1 MKRLILAEKPS
12 VARDIASALCK
23 SLNKDASKKGYFEC
37 KEKNLYITWALG
49 HLVEIDDEIAP
60 RKWSLETLPI
70 LPETFKYKVIDKT
83 SNQFKVISKL
93 LKEVDEV
100 VIATDAGREGELI
113 ARLILMLN
121 HFKGSV
127 KRFWTSDALTK
138 EVIIRE
144 MENLKDASLFDSLY
158 YSALARSH
166 ADWIV
171 GINLTRLM
179 TVKAGGGVWSVGRV
193 QTPTLKLIVDRY
205 KEFKDFIPK
214 EYYVIKAIFS
224 ACDDCIDKSY
234 VGLLVLDKAQEKTYK
249 TLKDALEEEDPEKTT
264 GVPKS
269 RYFTPLLKESKDEI
283 IKKLEKVKEGI
294 VKDVKITK
302 RKENPPLLHS
312 LTSLQRE
319 ANRIY
324 GYSSM
329 RTLNIAQKLYESYKC
344 LSYPRTDS
352 NYLGE
357 DQETKNLVKNILKKL
372 VDKDTYEFLSKN
384 INKVG
389 KRVFDSSKLTDHH
402 ALIPFGPIPE
412 DASVEEKNIY
422 NLVFRRFV
430 GAFMEPY
437 EYAII
442 TIKTILEEFT
452 FISNIN
458 IETLTEEEYKKTYLS
473 LYKPYKLEIKESL
486 SEDEDIEP
494 QNHQEKER
502 NAYNTLDFDYIK
514 SLKPDDKVYKRSL
527 EALQKFTKPP
537 VLYTEGTLLRVMEKL
552 GLGTPATRA
561 SIIETLLERKYISRV
576 DKSLLPTLK
585 GEELIKS
592 LRDSDVSKPEMTT
605 TWEEELERI
614 YKERKSKEGY
624 IRFMHNIKEFVS
636 DNIDR
641 LKFVEMKRVPMATK
655 KMIEFARS
663 LARSKNIKPP
673 HSTDYETI
681 KAFIEEHSPK
691 KEENTEENTNGYTPP
706 TEKQIAFAKD
716 LAKKLNQ
723 EIPEDAYVSTK
734 TMSEWIK
741 NAIKQTGYKKFYRRG
756 KK

>member
-1 MKRLILAEKPS
+1 MKRLILTEKPS
-12 VARDIASALCK
+12 VARDIASALCE
-23 SLNKDASKKGYFEC
+23 SKDKDTTKKGYFEC
-37 KEKNLYITWALG
+37 KEKNLYITWAIG
-49 HLVEIDDEIAP
+49 HLVEIDDDIAP

-83 SNQFKVISKL
+83 SSQFKVISKL

-121 HFKGSV
+121 HFRGSV

-166 ADWIV
+166 SDWIV

-205 KEFKDFIPK
+205 KENKEFIPK
-214 EYYVIKAIFS
+214 EYYIIKGVFGDPKDTS
-224 ACDDCIDKSY
+224 KSY
-234 VGLLVLDKAQEKTYK
+234 VGLLTLDKAQEKLYK
-249 TLKDALEEEDPEKTT
+249 TLKDALEEDDENQI
-264 GVPKS
+264 KS
-269 RYFTPLLKESKDEI
+269 KSFSTKFTPLLEESKNQI
-283 IKKLEKVKEGI
+283 IEKLKNIEEAI
-294 VKDVKITK
+294 VKDIKITK

-329 RTLNIAQKLYESYKC
+329 RTLNIAQKLYETYKC
-344 LSYPRTDS
+344 FSYPRTDS
-352 NYLGE
+352 SYLGE
-357 DQETKNLVKNILKKL
+357 DEGTKKLVKDILKKL
-372 VDKDTYEFLSKN
+372 VDKDMFDFLSKN

-402 ALIPFGPIPE
+402 ALIPFGPLPE
-412 DASVEEKNIY
+412 GASQEEKNIY
-422 NLVFRRFV
+422 NLVLRRFI

-442 TIKTILEEFT
+442 TIKTLLGEFI
-452 FISNIN
+452 FLSNIN
-458 IETLTEEEYKKTYLS
+458 IETLTKEEYQKTYLS
-473 LYKPYKLEIKESL
+473 LYKPYKEVLTD
-486 SEDEDIEP
+486 DEEGENFKNI
-494 QNHQEKER
+494 
-502 NAYNTLDFDYIK
+502 DFNYVK
-514 SLKPDDKVYKRSL
+514 SLKPEDNVYKKSL
-527 EALQKFTKPP
+527 EALQRFTKPP
-537 VLYTEGTLLRVMEKL
+537 ALYTEGTLLRTMEKL

-561 SIIETLLERKYISRV
+561 SIIETLLERKYISRI

-592 LRDSDVSKPEMTT
+592 LKDSDVSKPEMTT
-605 TWEEELERI
+605 VWEEELDRI

-641 LKFVEMKRVPMATK
+641 LKFVEMSKVPMATK
-655 KMIEFARS
+655 KMIEFAKS
-663 LARSKNIKPP
+663 LARAKNIKPP

-681 KAFIEEHSPK
+681 KAFIEEHHQK
-691 KEENTEENTNGYTPP
+691 KEEDSEDSNLP
-706 TEKQIAFAKD
+706 TEKQISFAKA
-716 LAKKLNQ
+716 LAQKLNQ
-723 EIPEDAYVSTK
+723 EVPEEAYISK
-734 TMSEWIK
+734 KAMSDWIK
-741 NAIKQTGYKKFYRRG
+741 NAMKQTGYKKSYRRS

>member
-23 SLNKDASKKGYFEC
+23 NLNKDASKKGYFEC
-37 KEKNLYITWALG
+37 EEKNLYITWAIG

-224 ACDDCIDKSY
+224 PFKTSDCNDCLDTTSKSY
-234 VGLLVLDKAQEKTYK
+234 TGFLVLDKVQEKIYK
-249 TLKDALEEEDPEKTT
+249 TLKDALEEEEPEKITSA
-264 GVPKS
+264 PKS
-269 RYFTPLLKESKDEI
+269 KYFTPLLKESKDQIME
-283 IKKLEKVKEGI
+283 KLEKVKEGI

-442 TIKTILEEFT
+442 TIKTLLGEFA

-458 IETLTEEEYKKTYLS
+458 IETLTKEEYQKTYLS
-473 LYKPYKLEIKESL
+473 LYKPYKETLADL
-486 SEDEDIEP
+486 SQDEDI
-494 QNHQEKER
+494 NSGISK
-502 NAYNTLDFDYIK
+502 NIDFDYIK
-514 SLKPDDKVYKRSL
+514 SLKPDDRVCKKSL

-537 VLYTEGTLLRVMEKL
+537 ALYTEGTLLRVMEKL

-663 LARSKNIKPP
+663 LARAKNIKPP

-681 KAFIEEHSPK
+681 KAFIEEHNPK
-691 KEENTEENTNGYTPP
+691 KEEKTEENTNGYAPP
-706 TEKQIAFAKD
+706 TEKQIAFAKS
-716 LAKKLNQ
+716 LAEKLNQ

-741 NAIKQTGYKKFYRRG
+741 NAIKQTGYRKSYRRG

>member
-23 SLNKDASKKGYFEC
+23 NVNKDASKKGYFEC
-37 KEKNLYITWALG
+37 KEENLYITWAIG

-60 RKWSLETLPI
+60 RKWSLEDLPI
-70 LPETFKYKVIDKT
+70 LPETFKYRVIDKT
-83 SNQFKVISKL
+83 ANQFKVISKL

-121 HFKGSV
+121 HFRGSV

-144 MENLKDASLFDSLY
+144 MNNLKDASLFDSLY

-205 KEFKDFIPK
+205 KEHKEFVPK
-214 EYYVIKAIFS
+214 EYYVIKGVFGDKENPS
-224 ACDDCIDKSY
+224 KSY
-234 VGLLVLDKAQEKTYK
+234 TGLLILDKVQEKLYK
-249 TLKDALEEEDPEKTT
+249 TLKDAIEEEEENQA
-264 GVPKS
+264 KS
-269 RYFTPLLKESKDEI
+269 KITATKNFTPLLEESKNRIMEKLKNIEEAI
-283 IKKLEKVKEGI
+283 IKDI
-294 VKDVKITK
+294 KITK

-329 RTLNIAQKLYESYKC
+329 RTLNIAQKLYETYKC

-357 DQETKNLVKNILKKL
+357 DEETKKLVKDLLKKL
-372 VDKDTYEFLSKN
+372 VDKNTFKLLSEN
-384 INKVG
+384 INKAG

-412 DASVEEKNIY
+412 TASQEEKNIY
-422 NLVFRRFV
+422 NLVFRRFI

-437 EYAII
+437 EYATI
-442 TIKTILEEFT
+442 TIKTLLGEFI
-452 FISNIN
+452 FLSNIN
-458 IETLTEEEYKKTYLS
+458 VETLSKEEYQKTYLS
-473 LYKPYKLEIKESL
+473 LYKPYKEAL
-486 SEDEDIEP
+486 SDSDDEEDSNNI
-494 QNHQEKER
+494 
-502 NAYNTLDFDYIK
+502 DFDYIK
-514 SLKPDDKVYKRSL
+514 SLKPEDKVYKKSL

-537 VLYTEGTLLRVMEKL
+537 ALYTEGTLLKTMEKL

-561 SIIETLLERKYISRV
+561 SIIETLLERKYISRI
-576 DKSLLPTLK
+576 DKSLLPTRK

-592 LRDSDVSKPEMTT
+592 LKDSDVSKPEMTT
-605 TWEEELERI
+605 VWEEELDRI

-641 LKFVEMKRVPMATK
+641 LKFVEMQKVPMATK

-663 LARSKNIKPP
+663 LARAKNIKPP
-673 HSTDYETI
+673 HSTDYETV
-681 KAFIEEHSPK
+681 KAFIEEHHQK
-691 KEENTEENTNGYTPP
+691 KEEDVEDSNSNLP
-706 TEKQIAFAKD
+706 TEKQISFAKA
-716 LAKKLNQ
+716 LAQKLNQ
-723 EIPEDAYVSTK
+723 DIPKDAMSSRK
-734 TMSEWIK
+734 AMSEWIK
-741 NAIKQTGYKKFYRRG
+741 SAMKQSGYKKSNRRG

>member
-12 VARDIASALCK
+12 VAKDIASALCK
-23 SLNKDASKKGYFEC
+23 SLDKDASKKGYFEC
-37 KEKNLYITWALG
+37 KDKNLYITWAIG

-121 HFKGSV
+121 HFRGSV

-138 EVIIRE
+138 EVILRE

-205 KEFKDFIPK
+205 RENKEFIPK
-214 EYYVIKAIFS
+214 EYYVIKAIFGDKKS
-224 ACDDCIDKSY
+224 ISKSY
-234 VGLLVLDKAQEKTYK
+234 TGFLLLDKIQEKTYK
-249 TLKDALEEEDPEKTT
+249 TLKDALEEDEESQTK
-264 GVPKS
+264 KS
-269 RYFTPLLKESKDEI
+269 FNAKYFTPLLEESKNQI
-283 IKKLEKVKEGI
+283 MKKLKDIEEAI

-329 RTLNIAQKLYESYKC
+329 RTLNIAQKLYETYKC

-357 DQETKNLVKNILKKL
+357 DEETKKLVKDMLKKL
-372 VDKDTYEFLSKN
+372 VDKKTFELLSKN
-384 INKVG
+384 VDKVG

-412 DASVEEKNIY
+412 NASSDEKNIY
-422 NLVFRRFV
+422 NLVYRRFV

-442 TIKTILEEFT
+442 TIKTLLGEFT
-452 FISNIN
+452 FLSNIN
-458 IETLTEEEYKKTYLS
+458 IETLTKEEYQRTYLS
-473 LYKPYKLEIKESL
+473 LYKPYKEALLE
-486 SEDEDIEP
+486 EDEDP
-494 QNHQEKER
+494 
-502 NAYNTLDFDYIK
+502 TLKNIDFDYIK
-514 SLKPDDKVYKRSL
+514 SLKPDDRVYKKSL

-537 VLYTEGTLLRVMEKL
+537 ALYTEGTLLKAMEKL

-561 SIIETLLERKYISRV
+561 SIIETLLERKYISRI

-585 GEELIKS
+585 GEELVKS
-592 LRDSDVSKPEMTT
+592 LKDSDVSKPEMTT
-605 TWEEELERI
+605 RWEEELERI

-641 LKFVEMKRVPMATK
+641 LKFVEMAKVPMATK
-655 KMIEFARS
+655 KMIEFAKS
-663 LARSKNIKPP
+663 LAKKKNIKPP

-681 KAFIEEHSPK
+681 KAFIEEHNEK
-691 KEENTEENTNGYTPP
+691 KEEKDGVESPP
-706 TEKQIAFAKD
+706 TDKQISFAKA
-716 LAKKLNQ
+716 LAEKLNQ

-734 TMSEWIK
+734 TMSLWIK
-741 NAIKQTGYKKFYRRG
+741 NAMKQTGYKKSYRRG

>member
-12 VARDIASALCK
+12 VAKDIASALCK
-23 SLNKDASKKGYFEC
+23 SLDKDASKKGYFEC
-37 KEKNLYITWALG
+37 KDRNLYITWAIG

-121 HFKGSV
+121 HFRGSV

-138 EVIIRE
+138 EVILRE

-205 KEFKDFIPK
+205 RENKEFIPK
-214 EYYVIKAIFS
+214 EYYVIKAVFGDKKSIS
-224 ACDDCIDKSY
+224 KSY
-234 VGLLVLDKAQEKTYK
+234 SGFLLLDKIQEKTYK
-249 TLKDALEEEDPEKTT
+249 TLKDALEEDEENQTK
-264 GVPKS
+264 KS
-269 RYFTPLLKESKDEI
+269 FNAKYFTPLLEESKNQI
-283 IKKLEKVKEGI
+283 MKKLEDIEEAI
-294 VKDVKITK
+294 VKDIKITK
-302 RKENPPLLHS
+302 RRENPPLLHS

-329 RTLNIAQKLYESYKC
+329 RTLNIAQKLYETYKC

-357 DQETKNLVKNILKKL
+357 DEETKKLVKDILKKL
-372 VDKDTYEFLSKN
+372 VDEKTFELLSKN

-412 DASVEEKNIY
+412 SASSDEKNIY
-422 NLVFRRFV
+422 SLVFRRFV

-442 TIKTILEEFT
+442 TIKTLLGEFT
-452 FISNIN
+452 FLSNIN
-458 IETLTEEEYKKTYLS
+458 IETLTKEEYQRTYLS
-473 LYKPYKLEIKESL
+473 LYKPYKEGLLE
-486 SEDEDIEP
+486 EDEDS
-494 QNHQEKER
+494 
-502 NAYNTLDFDYIK
+502 TLKNIDFDYIK
-514 SLKPDDKVYKRSL
+514 SLKPDDRVYKKSL

-537 VLYTEGTLLRVMEKL
+537 ALYTEGTLLKAMEKL

-561 SIIETLLERKYISRV
+561 SIIETLLERKYISRI

-592 LRDSDVSKPEMTT
+592 LKDSDVSKPEMTT

-636 DNIDR
+636 DNIDK
-641 LKFVEMKRVPMATK
+641 LKFVEMAKVPMATK
-655 KMIEFARS
+655 KMIEFAKS
-663 LARSKNIKPP
+663 LAKKKNIKPP
-673 HSTDYETI
+673 HSTDYETV
-681 KAFIEEHSPK
+681 KAFIEKHNEK
-691 KEENTEENTNGYTPP
+691 KEEKDGAESPP
-706 TEKQIAFAKD
+706 TDKQISFAKA
-716 LAKKLNQ
+716 LAEKLNQ

-734 TMSEWIK
+734 TMSLWIK
-741 NAIKQTGYKKFYRRG
+741 NAMKQTGYKKSYRRG

>member
-1 MKRLILAEKPS
+1 MKKLILAEKPS
-12 VARDIASALCK
+12 GAKDITSSLCDKVDKNVRD
-23 SLNKDASKKGYFEC
+23 KGYYEC
-37 KEKNLYITWALG
+37 EHEKFGHLYITWALG

-70 LPETFKYKVIDKT
+70 LPETFKYEVIEKT
-83 SNQFKVISKL
+83 KSQFKIISKL

-100 VIATDAGREGELI
+100 IIATDAGREGELI

-138 EVIIRE
+138 EVIRRG
-144 MENLKDASLFDSLY
+144 MENLKDASMFDSLY

-166 ADWIV
+166 ADWVV

-205 KEFKDFIPK
+205 NENKEFIPK
-214 EYYVIKAIFS
+214 EYYIIKAVFGDFKKESNVYSGFLI
-224 ACDDCIDKSY
+224 
-234 VGLLVLDKAQEKTYK
+234 LDKVQEKEYK
-249 TLKDALEEEDPEKTT
+249 TLKDVLEEEDNR
-264 GVPKS
+264 GIPKNFS
-269 RYFTPLLKESKDEI
+269 PLLRESAQKVM
-283 IKKLEKVKEGI
+283 KLLEPVKEGTI
-294 VKDVKITK
+294 KDVKITK
-302 RKENPPLLHS
+302 RKENPPTLHS

-329 RTLNIAQKLYESYKC
+329 RTLNIAQKLYETYKC

-357 DQETKNLVKNILKKL
+357 DPETKNLVKGLLKKL
-372 VDKDTYEFLSKN
+372 GTKDLVSKVD
-384 INKVG
+384 KVG
-389 KRVFDSSKLTDHH
+389 KKVFDSSKLTDHH
-402 ALIPFGPIPE
+402 ALIPFDKIP
-412 DASVEEKNIY
+412 DSASTDEKNIY
-422 NLVFRRFV
+422 NLVFRRFI

-442 TIKTILEEFT
+442 SIKTELSTPHGAFT
-452 FISNIN
+452 FLSNIN
-458 IETLTEEEYKKTYLS
+458 LETLSKEEYQKTYLS
-473 LYKPYKLEIKESL
+473 LYKAYKEST
-486 SEDEDIEP
+486 EGGDEDKNI
-494 QNHQEKER
+494 N
-502 NAYNTLDFDYIK
+502 FDYIK
-514 SLKPDDKVYKRSL
+514 SLKPEDKVLKRDL

-537 VLYTEGTLLRVMEKL
+537 ALYTEATLLKIMEKL

-561 SIIETLLERKYISRV
+561 SIIETLLDRRYITRQ

-592 LRDSDVSKPEMTT
+592 LKGSDVSKPEMTSS
-605 TWEEELERI
+605 WEEELECI

-636 DNIDR
+636 SDIDR
-641 LKFVEMKRVPMATK
+641 LKFVEMKKVPMATK

-663 LARSKNIKPP
+663 LARAKNIKAP
-673 HSTDYETI
+673 HSTDYESI
-681 KAFIEEHSPK
+681 KAFIEEHAPK
-691 KEENTEENTNGYTPP
+691 KDSTQKLDPDAPNLP
-706 TEKQIAFAKD
+706 TEKQIAFAKS
-716 LAKKLNQ
+716 LAEKLNQ
-723 EIPEDAYVSTK
+723 DIPQNAYASTK

-741 NAIKQTGYKKFYRRG
+741 GALKKTGANRRKK
-756 KK
+756 K